1 MSANP
6 KHFLTPEEYLEIEEE
21 AARRSEYFNG
31 EMFLM
36 AGASPR
42 HVLIMDNTVI
52 HLGVQIKRKRRC
64 NIFSNDL
71 RLQVLPTGLYTYPD
85 IIVVCGAP
93 EFAKRQGG
101 KGRTGTLLN
110 PTLIVEVL
118 SDSTKDYDR
127 GEKFAHYRALESLRQ
142 YVLIAQNKV
151 HVELFTRQVDGWLL
165 TETNNREDVIAL
177 PSIECELS
185 LTEAYDG
192 YEALPVTAD
201 NDDDETNEMRIED
214 E

>member
-6 KHFLTPEEYLEIEEE
+6 KHFLTPEEYLEIEE
-21 AARRSEYFNG
+21 AAERRSEYFNG

-42 HVLIMDNTVI
+42 HVLIVTNTI
-52 HLGVQIKRKRRC
+52 YNLLSQTKRTRRC
-64 NIFSNDL
+64 NVFSNDM
-71 RLQVLPTGLYTYPD
+71 RVQVSPTGLYTYPD
-85 IIVVCGAP
+85 IVAVCAKP
-93 EFAKRQGG
+93 EFLKRKRGVWN
-101 KGRTGTLLN
+101 TGTLLN

-127 GEKFAHYRALESLRQ
+127 GEKFEHYRTLESLRG

-151 HVELFTRQVDGWLL
+151 HVELHTRQDAGGWLL
-165 TETNNREDVIAL
+165 TETNNRADVVAL

-185 LTEAYDG
+185 LTEVYDG
-192 YEALPVTAD
+192 YEALPMTAD
-201 NDDDETNEMRIED
+201 NDEEETTEMRI
-214 E
+214 